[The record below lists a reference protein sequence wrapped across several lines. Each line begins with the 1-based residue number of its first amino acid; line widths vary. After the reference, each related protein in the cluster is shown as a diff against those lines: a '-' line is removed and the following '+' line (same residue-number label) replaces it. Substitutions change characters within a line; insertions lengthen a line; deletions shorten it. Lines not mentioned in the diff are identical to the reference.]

1 MKKILILVLLLSSAE
16 ISLAA
21 EPANETKSAPAQPN
35 TTPKPYPLT
44 TCIVSDN
51 DLDSMGEQTSL
62 IYEGQEIKVCCK
74 PCIAKFKK
82 NPAKYLKKLPPAK

>member
-21 EPANETKSAPAQPN
+21 EPAKETKSAPAQPN

-51 DLDSMGEQTSL
+51 DLDSMGEQTSF

>member
-21 EPANETKSAPAQPN
+21 EPEKETKSAPAQPN

-44 TCIVSDN
+44 TCIVTDN
-51 DLDSMGEQTSL
+51 DLDSMGEQTSF